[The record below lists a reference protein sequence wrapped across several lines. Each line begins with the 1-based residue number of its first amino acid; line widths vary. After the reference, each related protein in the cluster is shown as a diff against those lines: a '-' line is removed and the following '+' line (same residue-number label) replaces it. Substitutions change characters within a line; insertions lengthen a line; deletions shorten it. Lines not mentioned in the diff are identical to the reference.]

1 MPEETELQVRQ
12 RLEYLREAC
21 RECLDLPM
29 DAPDEDIIDTL
40 RELRDQIRTLRD
52 VIDAKK

>member
-1 MPEETELQVRQ
+1 MAEETERQVRQ
-12 RLEYLREAC
+12 RLEYLRAAC

-40 RELRDQIRTLRD
+40 RELRDQMRTLRD
-52 VIDAKK
+52 VIEAKK